1 MELNF
6 GILVQLLTLIQSIF
20 NPTTNK
26 PSTNST
32 TTTTTAPTTITST
45 PVIISPLIGPSCQI
59 TPEFDLM
66 SSKTDYALYANTN
79 QESDDFT
86 IPGSSTNFP

>member
-1 MELNF
+1 MELKF
-6 GILVQLLTLIQSIF
+6 GILVQLLTLIQSIL

-26 PSTNST
+26 PSTNYTTTATST
-32 TTTTTAPTTITST
+32 TTTTVIT
-45 PVIISPLIGPSCQI
+45 PVIVSPLTGQSCQL

-79 QESDDFT
+79 EESDDFT
-86 IPGSSTNFP
+86 LPGSS